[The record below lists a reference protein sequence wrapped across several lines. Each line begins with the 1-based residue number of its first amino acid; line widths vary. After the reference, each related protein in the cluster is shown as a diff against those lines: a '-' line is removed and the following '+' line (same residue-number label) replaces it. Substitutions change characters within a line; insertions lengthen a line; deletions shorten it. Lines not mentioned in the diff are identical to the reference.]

1 MGKLVAAPYVG
12 VVQLE
17 LEPYSCQ
24 EGLGFLR
31 LCEALSKPGSKS
43 SILFISGL
51 FLLSTQT

>member
-51 FLLSTQT
+51 DRKSVV